1 MSLMLTEVQ
10 PADDRIRPSGKGEAP
25 KDSTGQPATAAL
37 SRAEEGKR
45 GDARNQTSHARACT
59 PSAVR
64 RSRFGLLRADGRR
77 QHRPRP
83 GHRRHALACPV
94 TRLLERARYSHG
106 HRPPRQFDIHR
117 HHGLT
122 TFQASDQLGP
132 GLGREAYGTCAR
144 HPEDAGSPAA
154 SHWNTAAYIFV
165 LRSVVFG
172 ARRTRRNDTLE
183 YKVAGGWACATRHC
197 EQRTAA
203 KLKTSRIDVERD
215 RR

>member
-1 MSLMLTEVQ
+1 M
-10 PADDRIRPSGKGEAP
+10 
-25 KDSTGQPATAAL
+25 
-37 SRAEEGKR
+37 
-45 GDARNQTSHARACT
+45 
-59 PSAVR
+59 
-64 RSRFGLLRADGRR
+64 
-77 QHRPRP
+77 
-83 GHRRHALACPV
+83 
-94 TRLLERARYSHG
+94 
-106 HRPPRQFDIHR
+106 
-117 HHGLT
+117 T

-144 HPEDAGSPAA
+144 HPEDAGSPSA

-215 RR
+215 RRFWCIRVPEIERSAQAKHLREVELMAHDLVAIMEDVSPDSFEFDIHIELPEDVRPRVGPVSRTA